1 MDSNVVTA
9 TTSLRVAEIKNG
21 RVNQVILAPSAEW
34 CVQNLGGVWVVDENG
49 DASLGN
55 EYDDTAESDAFR
67 VSMDDIRQE
76 RNKRLADS
84 DKFATVDYPYATEE
98 VKQAYVEY
106 RQALRDLPANTE
118 DPESPTWPTL
128 ALPTEIDPMDILRH
142 KRNEILRRTDHLAF
156 PDYPHLSEQ
165 VRADWMDYRQA
176 LRDLPQ
182 TAAGDPANAAWP
194 SEPTYQ

>member
-34 CVQNLGGVWVVDENG
+34 CVKNLGGGVWVVDENG

-76 RNKRLADS
+76 RNKRLSQCDWVTLKAYS
-84 DKFATVDYPYATEE
+84 TGAPVPEE
-98 VKQAYVEY
+98 WKTYM
-106 RQALRDLPANTE
+106 QALRDLPANTE
-118 DPESPTWPTL
+118 DPSNVTWP
-128 ALPTEIDPMDILRH
+128 H
-142 KRNEILRRTDHLAF
+142 
-156 PDYPHLSEQ
+156 
-165 VRADWMDYRQA
+165 
-176 LRDLPQ
+176 
-182 TAAGDPANAAWP
+182 
-194 SEPTYQ
+194 EPTD